1 MIQSAQIEQPLFA
14 VIVPL
19 YNKRNTV
26 ERSIR
31 SVLAQTEV
39 RFELIIVDDG
49 STDGSVDRV
58 ATFSDPRVR
67 LIRQPNM
74 GPGGARNRG
83 VAESTA
89 PFLAFLDADDNWRP
103 HHLERALAALSE
115 HPQVAAFASAFD
127 VGDYARIYPNKLP
140 MLVKT
145 SGVWTM
151 PRESTPEQVKLGVD
165 GSQTSCMVVRRTAFE
180 KYGGFYEKNH
190 CTYGEDNYMFA
201 PMFICEPIYFSLHQ
215 EVEFHVE
222 DSALG
227 QARAGFHPPHPAL
240 VDPEPFK
247 KVGAA
252 QPVLIAKY
260 LAIQRMIYTH
270 RLAKFGRQRDI
281 ARLRKAFP
289 SPAPGAH
296 FLRERKVDL
305 LCLAAKLGVRRGTGE
320 GPPPLWI

>member
-1 MIQSAQIEQPLFA
+1 MIQSAQIESPLFA

-26 ERSIR
+26 ERTIR
-31 SVLAQTEV
+31 SVLAQTEA
-39 RFELIIVDDG
+39 RFELVIVDDG
-49 STDGSVDRV
+49 STDGSVDLV
-58 ATFSDPRVR
+58 ATFPDPRVR
-67 LIRQPNM
+67 LIRQQNM

-103 HHLERALAALSE
+103 RHLERALAALSE
-115 HPQVAAFASAFD
+115 NPQVAAFVSSFD
-127 VGDYARIYPNKLP
+127 VGDYAHVYPNKLP
-140 MLVKT
+140 MLVKA

-165 GSQTSCMVVRRTAFE
+165 ASQTSCMVVRRSSFE
-180 KYGGFYEKNH
+180 KYGGFYEKNR
-190 CTYGEDNYMFA
+190 CTYGEDTYMFA
-201 PMFICEPIYFSLHQ
+201 PMFICEPIYFSLDE

-227 QARAGFHPPHPAL
+227 QARAGVHPPHPAL
-240 VDPEPFK
+240 VDPEPLK

-260 LAIQRMIYTH
+260 LAIQRMIYTR
-270 RLAKFGRQRDI
+270 RLAKFGRHQDI

-289 SPAPGAH
+289 SPPPGAH

-305 LCLAAKLGVRRGTGE
+305 LCIAAKLGLRRDTGQV
-320 GPPPLWI
+320 PPPLWM

>member
-1 MIQSAQIEQPLFA
+1 MIESAQIEQPLFA

-26 ERSIR
+26 ERTIR
-31 SVLAQTEV
+31 SVLAQTEQ

-49 STDGSVDRV
+49 GTDDSVELV
-58 ATFSDPRVR
+58 EAFSDPRLR

-103 HHLERALAALSE
+103 RHLERALAALE
-115 HPQVAAFASAFD
+115 ENPQVAAFVSSFD
-127 VGDYARIYPNKLP
+127 VGDYAQIYPNKIP
-140 MLVKT
+140 MLVNQ

-151 PRESTPEQVKLGVD
+151 PQDSTPEQVKLGVD
-165 GSQTSCMVVRRTAFE
+165 ASQTSCMVVRRSSFE
-180 KYGGFYEKNH
+180 KYGGFYEKNR
-190 CTYGEDNYMFA
+190 CTYGEDTYMFA

-215 EVEFHVE
+215 EVDFHVE

-227 QARAGFHPPHPAL
+227 QAHAGAHPPHPSL

-247 KVGAA
+247 KLGAS
-252 QPVLIAKY
+252 QPVLLAKY
-260 LAIQRMIYTH
+260 LAIQRQIYTR
-270 RLAKFGRQRDI
+270 RLAKFGRYRDI

-289 SPAPGAH
+289 PPPPGAN
-296 FLRERKVDL
+296 FIKERKVDL
-305 LCLAAKLGVRRGTGE
+305 LCLLASLGLRKGKGKV
-320 GPPPLWI
+320 PAPLWM